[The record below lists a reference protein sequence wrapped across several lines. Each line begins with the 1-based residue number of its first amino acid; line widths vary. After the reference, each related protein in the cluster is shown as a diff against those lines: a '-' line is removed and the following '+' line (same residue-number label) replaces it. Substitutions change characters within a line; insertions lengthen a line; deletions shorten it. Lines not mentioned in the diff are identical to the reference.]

1 MPGRSDNTLVGEGRY
16 KQCYF
21 LNNRDAQKVFLWP
34 KKIENPSTQRTLSIL
49 IYAEPWN
56 ITFWFMWGCFGLLVL
71 FVGLVFPAYML
82 IDRFFKNKQ
91 FDNILEKEK
100 QRKLGIV
107 EEPDWAERRKAQ
119 ELSADVR
126 TSNAG
131 ECFWGISNRRFW
143 NEDSKHYRGSVS
155 LHLGM

>member
-1 MPGRSDNTLVGEGRY
+1 
-16 KQCYF
+16 
-21 LNNRDAQKVFLWP
+21 
-34 KKIENPSTQRTLSIL
+34 
-49 IYAEPWN
+49 
-56 ITFWFMWGCFGLLVL
+56 MWGLFGLLVL

-107 EEPDWAERRKAQ
+107 EEPDWAERRKAK
-119 ELSADVR
+119 ELSTDVR

-131 ECFWGISNRRFW
+131 ECFWGLSHRREW
-143 NEDSKHYRGSVS
+143 NEKSKHYKGSVTFN
-155 LHLGM
+155 LGMKRILQNIKHYYNSVPYLQRLLRVLGTVLLFMQLCS